1 MFVLCFVSLQID
13 MMSEAIDETVG
24 KGKSEEETENPT
36 DQISYCN
43 FNHKNTFRLHTFR
56 LLSKV
61 FLLLC

>member
-43 FNHKNTFRLHTFR
+43 FNHKNTFRLHTF
-56 LLSKV
+56 
-61 FLLLC
+61 